1 MADNET
7 AKATNATNE
16 PNAPSAPSAPSSA
29 PMQQDIFCGVTP
41 EEIVLIASIF
51 AIALASD
58 LSDDNATSLAFFFS
72 TIGSNIGLFVDR
84 RARERTPRIPGVG

>member
-1 MADNET
+1 MSET
-7 AKATNATNE
+7 PTT
-16 PNAPSAPSAPSSA
+16 SAQP
-29 PMQQDIFCGVTP
+29 DIFDGITP

-72 TIGSNIGLFVDR
+72 TVGGNMGLFIDR
-84 RARERTPRIPGVG
+84 RGRERLPRIPGLG